1 MSPRSY
7 VLLTFDE
14 FTNILNKGGSANS
27 TLFNGLEV
35 LSAHKTKLFAEIFSK
50 NSNIDNSGISFL
62 SGTNLKM
69 HNILLALIV
78 VKNFKT
84 DLHSSKVS
92 GSDCIHAVLL
102 KNYKPELSCILANLF
117 NICLKESYFGDC

>member
-1 MSPRSY
+1 M
-7 VLLTFDE
+7 
-14 FTNILNKGGSANS
+14 
-27 TLFNGLEV
+27 

>member
-1 MSPRSY
+1 M
-7 VLLTFDE
+7 
-14 FTNILNKGGSANS
+14 
-27 TLFNGLEV
+27 

-62 SGTNLKM
+62 SGTNLKI

-92 GSDCIHAVLL
+92 GYDCIHAVLL
-102 KNYKPELSCILANLF
+102 KNFEPELSCILARFF
-117 NICLKESYFGDC
+117 NIFLKEYYFGDC